1 MATINQVTLT
11 ISGNTGSIEFHT
23 RQDGGI
29 WATFDVAQ
37 TSRTQNPQTGQWED
51 GATTWIR
58 CTASGYLAEHL
69 QHSMLPTGPDGKQK
83 GVPVIVTG
91 SYVQREYTNQQGAK
105 RSILELR
112 ATDLAAADDARQ
124 RPVERH
130 GSPNQAARLHRRV
143 RARGT
148 PAAGDLTTTTHD
160 QGRPAHTPGRPSP
173 GEEANMRR
181 HAMDEWIDTGDEEG
195 AAKAFDAMDERIRP
209 PIGAQPRQI
218 IPSRT
223 TLDACQRAGCP
234 IEAGAIH
241 AWLCTWSVR
250 SIDGT
255 VIRRDMLLIDVKREN
270 EIWKATSRYRLD
282 GIRTGRQ
289 AQAALLLAATGALR
303 PIQERFK

>member
-1 MATINQVTLT
+1 MSQYRITATIT
-11 ISGNTGSIEFHT
+11 S
-23 RQDGGI
+23 
-29 WATFDVAQ
+29 Q
-37 TSRTQNPQTGQWED
+37 TQ
-51 GATTWIR
+51 
-58 CTASGYLAEHL
+58 
-69 QHSMLPTGPDGKQK
+69 
-83 GVPVIVTG
+83 
-91 SYVQREYTNQQGAK
+91 
-105 RSILELR
+105 
-112 ATDLAAADDARQ
+112 ATDSGAWQMGITWRKSLTLDPAETQEAADLRNQAWEQAANGIDDETTRRIWQQVDTVTAREARQ

-143 RARGT
+143 RARGI

-160 QGRPAHTPGRPSP
+160 QGRPTHTPGRPSP

-218 IPSRT
+218 TPSRT

>member
-1 MATINQVTLT
+1 
-11 ISGNTGSIEFHT
+11 
-23 RQDGGI
+23 
-29 WATFDVAQ
+29 
-37 TSRTQNPQTGQWED
+37 
-51 GATTWIR
+51 
-58 CTASGYLAEHL
+58 
-69 QHSMLPTGPDGKQK
+69 
-83 GVPVIVTG
+83 
-91 SYVQREYTNQQGAK
+91 
-105 RSILELR
+105 
-112 ATDLAAADDARQ
+112 
-124 RPVERH
+124 
-130 GSPNQAARLHRRV
+130 
-143 RARGT
+143 
-148 PAAGDLTTTTHD
+148 
-160 QGRPAHTPGRPSP
+160 
-173 GEEANMRR
+173 MRR

-289 AQAALLLAATGALR
+289 KRGLSPRTKWRTSPPPLTGWTSITCTSSAG
-303 PIQERFK
+303 

>member
-1 MATINQVTLT
+1 
-11 ISGNTGSIEFHT
+11 
-23 RQDGGI
+23 
-29 WATFDVAQ
+29 
-37 TSRTQNPQTGQWED
+37 
-51 GATTWIR
+51 
-58 CTASGYLAEHL
+58 
-69 QHSMLPTGPDGKQK
+69 
-83 GVPVIVTG
+83 
-91 SYVQREYTNQQGAK
+91 
-105 RSILELR
+105 
-112 ATDLAAADDARQ
+112 
-124 RPVERH
+124 
-130 GSPNQAARLHRRV
+130 
-143 RARGT
+143 
-148 PAAGDLTTTTHD
+148 
-160 QGRPAHTPGRPSP
+160 
-173 GEEANMRR
+173 MRR

-195 AAKAFDAMDERIRP
+195 AAKAFDSMDERIRP
-209 PIGAQPRQI
+209 PIGAHPRRI
-218 IPSRT
+218 TPSRT

>member
-11 ISGNTGSIEFHT
+11 ISGNTGGIEFHT

-51 GATTWIR
+51 
-58 CTASGYLAEHL
+58 
-69 QHSMLPTGPDGKQK
+69 
-83 GVPVIVTG
+83 
-91 SYVQREYTNQQGAK
+91 
-105 RSILELR
+105 
-112 ATDLAAADDARQ
+112 
-124 RPVERH
+124 
-130 GSPNQAARLHRRV
+130 
-143 RARGT
+143 
-148 PAAGDLTTTTHD
+148 
-160 QGRPAHTPGRPSP
+160 
-173 GEEANMRR
+173 
-181 HAMDEWIDTGDEEG
+181 
-195 AAKAFDAMDERIRP
+195 
-209 PIGAQPRQI
+209 
-218 IPSRT
+218 
-223 TLDACQRAGCP
+223 
-234 IEAGAIH
+234 GAIH

>member
-1 MATINQVTLT
+1 MD
-11 ISGNTGSIEFHT
+11 
-23 RQDGGI
+23 R
-29 WATFDVAQ
+29 
-37 TSRTQNPQTGQWED
+37 
-51 GATTWIR
+51 
-58 CTASGYLAEHL
+58 
-69 QHSMLPTGPDGKQK
+69 
-83 GVPVIVTG
+83 
-91 SYVQREYTNQQGAK
+91 
-105 RSILELR
+105 
-112 ATDLAAADDARQ
+112 
-124 RPVERH
+124 
-130 GSPNQAARLHRRV
+130 HRR
-143 RARGT
+143 R
-148 PAAGDLTTTTHD
+148 
-160 QGRPAHTPGRPSP
+160 
-173 GEEANMRR
+173 
-181 HAMDEWIDTGDEEG
+181 EG
-195 AAKAFDAMDERIRP
+195 AAKAFERWTSRIRP
-209 PIGAQPRQI
+209 AHRRAAAQI

>member
-1 MATINQVTLT
+1 
-11 ISGNTGSIEFHT
+11 
-23 RQDGGI
+23 
-29 WATFDVAQ
+29 
-37 TSRTQNPQTGQWED
+37 
-51 GATTWIR
+51 
-58 CTASGYLAEHL
+58 
-69 QHSMLPTGPDGKQK
+69 
-83 GVPVIVTG
+83 
-91 SYVQREYTNQQGAK
+91 
-105 RSILELR
+105 
-112 ATDLAAADDARQ
+112 
-124 RPVERH
+124 
-130 GSPNQAARLHRRV
+130 
-143 RARGT
+143 
-148 PAAGDLTTTTHD
+148 
-160 QGRPAHTPGRPSP
+160 
-173 GEEANMRR
+173 MRR

-270 EIWKATSRYRLD
+270 

>member
-1 MATINQVTLT
+1 
-11 ISGNTGSIEFHT
+11 
-23 RQDGGI
+23 
-29 WATFDVAQ
+29 
-37 TSRTQNPQTGQWED
+37 
-51 GATTWIR
+51 
-58 CTASGYLAEHL
+58 
-69 QHSMLPTGPDGKQK
+69 
-83 GVPVIVTG
+83 
-91 SYVQREYTNQQGAK
+91 
-105 RSILELR
+105 
-112 ATDLAAADDARQ
+112 
-124 RPVERH
+124 
-130 GSPNQAARLHRRV
+130 
-143 RARGT
+143 
-148 PAAGDLTTTTHD
+148 
-160 QGRPAHTPGRPSP
+160 
-173 GEEANMRR
+173 MRR

-270 EIWKATSRYRLD
+270 EIWKATSRYRLPPRPLGTRSSRSRLD

>member
-1 MATINQVTLT
+1 
-11 ISGNTGSIEFHT
+11 
-23 RQDGGI
+23 
-29 WATFDVAQ
+29 
-37 TSRTQNPQTGQWED
+37 
-51 GATTWIR
+51 
-58 CTASGYLAEHL
+58 
-69 QHSMLPTGPDGKQK
+69 
-83 GVPVIVTG
+83 
-91 SYVQREYTNQQGAK
+91 
-105 RSILELR
+105 
-112 ATDLAAADDARQ
+112 
-124 RPVERH
+124 
-130 GSPNQAARLHRRV
+130 
-143 RARGT
+143 
-148 PAAGDLTTTTHD
+148 
-160 QGRPAHTPGRPSP
+160 
-173 GEEANMRR
+173 MRR

-255 VIRRDMLLIDVKREN
+255 VIRRDILLIDV
-270 EIWKATSRYRLD
+270 
-282 GIRTGRQ
+282 IRTGRQ

>member
-1 MATINQVTLT
+1 
-11 ISGNTGSIEFHT
+11 
-23 RQDGGI
+23 
-29 WATFDVAQ
+29 
-37 TSRTQNPQTGQWED
+37 
-51 GATTWIR
+51 
-58 CTASGYLAEHL
+58 
-69 QHSMLPTGPDGKQK
+69 
-83 GVPVIVTG
+83 
-91 SYVQREYTNQQGAK
+91 
-105 RSILELR
+105 
-112 ATDLAAADDARQ
+112 
-124 RPVERH
+124 
-130 GSPNQAARLHRRV
+130 
-143 RARGT
+143 
-148 PAAGDLTTTTHD
+148 
-160 QGRPAHTPGRPSP
+160 
-173 GEEANMRR
+173 MRR

-195 AAKAFDAMDERIRP
+195 AAKAFDSMDERIRP

-218 IPSRT
+218 TPSRT

-303 PIQERFK
+303 PIQEASRRLVTSMPTATTPHVGSSILYRMPRFFSMISSICVW

>member
-1 MATINQVTLT
+1 MTKAGPHIRRAGPHPEKRPTCGDMPWTN
-11 ISGNTGSIEFHT
+11 GS
-23 RQDGGI
+23 
-29 WATFDVAQ
+29 
-37 TSRTQNPQTGQWED
+37 
-51 GATTWIR
+51 
-58 CTASGYLAEHL
+58 
-69 QHSMLPTGPDGKQK
+69 
-83 GVPVIVTG
+83 
-91 SYVQREYTNQQGAK
+91 
-105 RSILELR
+105 
-112 ATDLAAADDARQ
+112 
-124 RPVERH
+124 
-130 GSPNQAARLHRRV
+130 
-143 RARGT
+143 T
-148 PAAGDLTTTTHD
+148 PAT
-160 QGRPAHTPGRPSP
+160 RK
-173 GEEANMRR
+173 ERR
-181 HAMDEWIDTGDEEG
+181 RRSTRWTNGS
-195 AAKAFDAMDERIRP
+195 P

-218 IPSRT
+218 TPSRT

>member
-1 MATINQVTLT
+1 MD
-11 ISGNTGSIEFHT
+11 
-23 RQDGGI
+23 R
-29 WATFDVAQ
+29 
-37 TSRTQNPQTGQWED
+37 
-51 GATTWIR
+51 
-58 CTASGYLAEHL
+58 
-69 QHSMLPTGPDGKQK
+69 
-83 GVPVIVTG
+83 
-91 SYVQREYTNQQGAK
+91 
-105 RSILELR
+105 
-112 ATDLAAADDARQ
+112 
-124 RPVERH
+124 
-130 GSPNQAARLHRRV
+130 HRRRGRSGEGV
-143 RARGT
+143 RC
-148 PAAGDLTTTTHD
+148 D
-160 QGRPAHTPGRPSP
+160 GRADPPAH
-173 GEEANMRR
+173 RR
-181 HAMDEWIDTGDEEG
+181 
-195 AAKAFDAMDERIRP
+195 AA
-209 PIGAQPRQI
+209 RQI

>member
-1 MATINQVTLT
+1 
-11 ISGNTGSIEFHT
+11 
-23 RQDGGI
+23 
-29 WATFDVAQ
+29 
-37 TSRTQNPQTGQWED
+37 
-51 GATTWIR
+51 
-58 CTASGYLAEHL
+58 
-69 QHSMLPTGPDGKQK
+69 
-83 GVPVIVTG
+83 
-91 SYVQREYTNQQGAK
+91 
-105 RSILELR
+105 
-112 ATDLAAADDARQ
+112 
-124 RPVERH
+124 
-130 GSPNQAARLHRRV
+130 
-143 RARGT
+143 
-148 PAAGDLTTTTHD
+148 
-160 QGRPAHTPGRPSP
+160 
-173 GEEANMRR
+173 MRR

-195 AAKAFDAMDERIRP
+195 AATAFDAMDERIRP

-255 VIRRDMLLIDVKREN
+255 VIRR

-289 AQAALLLAATGALR
+289 AQSALLLSATGALR